1 MATCCSAPAAPPI
14 RPAALSHRSRPST
27 LYSSRHAQLAHSPIL
42 SSTIYRSGLRLGETK
57 LYRIVWKLLIGS
69 KGGRGLHLIRFC
81 RDKERKISFEEISR
95 TGILEEILI
104 VSFPSLLVLIFFS
117 IIRSRDV
124 NSGTII
130 VNVIEY
136 RNARIV
142 FSSYLFSR
150 WSQKFRLK
158 MEGKTNVSQ
167 RNRRNR

>member
-1 MATCCSAPAAPPI
+1 M
-14 RPAALSHRSRPST
+14 
-27 LYSSRHAQLAHSPIL
+27 
-42 SSTIYRSGLRLGETK
+42 
-57 LYRIVWKLLIGS
+57 
-69 KGGRGLHLIRFC
+69 IRFC
-81 RDKERKISFEEISR
+81 RDKERKFRSR
-95 TGILEEILI
+95 RPRERVLEEILI